1 AGAFRGTPLT
11 ITAENANV
19 HASNKSARVCGRLR
33 PIALLINASTANTAP
48 PIGSVAQALTSPI
61 EFAFASCRLG
71 TRLGNDA
78 SRAGVQSSEKHSITN
93 DSKKMS

>member
-19 HASNKSARVCGRLR
+19 QASNRSARVCGRLR
-33 PIALLINASTANTAP
+33 PIALLITASTAKTAP
-48 PIGSVAQALTSPI
+48 PSGSVAYVLTSPI

-71 TRLGNDA
+71 TRLGSDA

-93 DSKKMS
+93 DRRKM

>member
-1 AGAFRGTPLT
+1 M
-11 ITAENANV
+11 
-19 HASNKSARVCGRLR
+19 
-33 PIALLINASTANTAP
+33 
-48 PIGSVAQALTSPI
+48 LTSPI

-93 DSKKMS
+93 DSRKMIPR